1 MNRVDHIQLLE
12 HALAQSLSGCF
23 VEREAAGPGDR
34 GLDCVVVCPPS
45 KFATRIV
52 SVTAPRVSDVLG
64 RLAVAV
70 LERKSWCFPDG
81 AAPFVVV
88 VMPSWGSKMVEAVRD
103 FIERLAGDVSWMLVT
118 PQGSHHLELKAKTGL
133 VVVERTAE
141 PGPQPQRP
149 ISRKG
154 SLFSDLNRWMLK
166 LLILRHAPKSRW
178 PGHRGKIPNPTHLGR
193 IAGVSVETAHQFVRA
208 FAERDFLRAESGD
221 LKLVRVREM
230 LEAWLAEE
238 RRVSPAWTHAR
249 SIDGGPFDLER
260 ALASRPQ
267 GMVALGGF
275 EACRRHGLLHTTP
288 GVPLV
293 LSAEALPAVVA
304 AWDLGFCGQQEAQVM
319 IAEPRH
325 RASVFRAVGLIDGL
339 PVVDILQAALDVAP
353 MPGRGLEQ
361 AEFVIEEILS
371 WRSS

>member
-1 MNRVDHIQLLE
+1 MNHVDPIGLVQQ
-12 HALAQSLSGCF
+12 ALAASLSGCYF
-23 VEREAAGPGDR
+23 EQSHSKQAGRPD
-34 GLDCVVVCPPS
+34 LVVACPPS

-52 SVTAPRVSDVLG
+52 TVTAPRVSDVLG

-70 LERKSWCFPDG
+70 LERRAWCALG
-81 AAPFVVV
+81 GMSPFIAVLT
-88 VMPSWGSKMVEAVRD
+88 PAFGPKMVEAVRA
-103 FIERLAGDVSWMLVT
+103 FVQQHAGDVSWMLVN
-118 PQGSHHLELKAKTGL
+118 PQGSHHLEMKARTGL
-133 VVVERTAE
+133 VVVDHVAE
-141 PGPQPQRP
+141 SGSQPQRP
-149 ISRKG
+149 ISRKS

-166 LLILRHAPKSRW
+166 LLVLRHAPESRW
-178 PGHRGKIPNPTHLGR
+178 PGYRGRIPNPTHLGR

-208 FAERDFLRAESGD
+208 FTAHDFLRIESGD
-221 LKLVRVREM
+221 LRIVRTREM
-230 LEAWLAEE
+230 FEAWLAEE
-238 RRVSPAWTHAR
+238 RRASPVWTHAR

-267 GMVALGGF
+267 GMIALGGF

-288 GVPLV
+288 GVSQV
-293 LSAEALPAVVA
+293 LSAEPLPTVVA

-319 IAEPRH
+319 ITEPRH

-371 WRSS
+371 WGAQ